1 MRPVVDRQKP
11 VRANNE
17 NSTMAKKAKTN
28 EDGTG
33 ERAHN
38 LIGLVILGAIG
49 AMLLGALYSVGL
61 GDAFIR

>member
-1 MRPVVDRQKP
+1 
-11 VRANNE
+11 
-17 NSTMAKKAKTN
+17 MAKKAKTN

-33 ERAHN
+33 ERTYN
-38 LIGLVILGAIG
+38 FTGLVILGAIG

>member
-1 MRPVVDRQKP
+1 
-11 VRANNE
+11 
-17 NSTMAKKAKTN
+17 MAKKAKTN

-38 LIGLVILGAIG
+38 LTGLLILGAIG